1 MDISTCPGV
10 SRFGYKHAL
19 QETLLQMVLCGGSY
33 KQRLDGE
40 TASITLRSQKGL
52 GQQERTLSSH
62 PQWTQEDP
70 RTTESPHTPPSS
82 FPEGIIFLNKIIL
95 TEHRN
100 YT

>member
-19 QETLLQMVLCGGSY
+19 QETQLQMVLCGGSY

-52 GQQERTLSSH
+52 GQQGRTLSCH

-70 RTTESPHTPPSS
+70 RTTESPTHPHLLSLKGL
-82 FPEGIIFLNKIIL
+82 FFLIK
-95 TEHRN
+95 
-100 YT
+100 